1 MRLTKKKIE
10 ELRNYIFNSKRITLI
25 THNNPDGDAIGSS
38 TGMYNYLKG
47 LDKDVV
53 LIIPNTPPTSLHFL
67 LEDVCYINAERDFKK
82 VKARFFETDLL
93 IVLDMAN
100 SGRAGE
106 NIEKLLNESPI
117 NKILFDHHENPE
129 KYDLVFSEPKASST
143 CEVVYRVLVKLENK
157 KVFSISIS
165 QSLYSGLL
173 TDTGSFS
180 YSCDNTDVY
189 SIASNLLKAGLVPSK
204 LHQKIFDTYS
214 YNRLSLLGYAISKK
228 LRFFPKERAAFIW
241 LSKEDLFKYH
251 YEPGD
256 LEGVVNYC
264 LKLEEVDFC
273 ALLSE
278 RDGRVRMSFRS
289 NDASIDVNKFAN
301 KYWNGGGHI
310 MAAGGKSFENIDDV
324 VKKLTQQIK
333 NRDFISK

>member
-1 MRLTKKKIE
+1 MRLTKRNIE
-10 ELRNYIFNSKRITLI
+10 KFRNYIINSKNITLI

-38 TGMYNYLKG
+38 TGMYNYLKE

-53 LIIPNTPPTSLHFL
+53 LVIPNSTPASLGFL
-67 LEDVCYINAERDFKK
+67 LVGVDYINAERDFKK
-82 VKARFFETDLL
+82 VKARFDETDLF
-93 IVLDMAN
+93 IILDMAN
-100 SGRAGE
+100 NSRAGE
-106 NIEKLLNESPI
+106 NIEKLLNESSVD
-117 NKILFDHHENPE
+117 KVLLDHHENPA
-129 KYDLVFSEPKASST
+129 KYNLVFSESKASSA
-143 CEVVYRVLVKLENK
+143 CEIVYRVLGKIENK
-157 KVFSISIS
+157 KVFSKSIS

-189 SIASNLLKAGLVPSK
+189 SIASNLLKSGLVPSK

-214 YNRLSLLGYAISKK
+214 YNRLSLLGYAISNK

-310 MAAGGKSFENIDDV
+310 MAAGGKSFEKINDV
-324 VKKLTQQIK
+324 VEKLTQQIK
-333 NRDFISK
+333 NKDFISE